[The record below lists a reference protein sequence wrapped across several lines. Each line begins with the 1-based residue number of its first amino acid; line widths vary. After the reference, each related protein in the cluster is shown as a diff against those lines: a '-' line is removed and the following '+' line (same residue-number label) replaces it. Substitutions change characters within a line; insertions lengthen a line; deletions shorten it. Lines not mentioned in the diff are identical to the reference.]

1 MGIVTGRIKKIEN
14 LSQGVH
20 LKNRVTV
27 KTIEGGL
34 VFIEFRGAMKKV
46 SDSYKPNDDVI
57 IEHSYDG
64 KTSQRTGAAFNN
76 LPGTSIKKIN

>member
-1 MGIVTGRIKKIEN
+1 MAIVTGKIKKVED

-20 LKNRVTV
+20 LKNKLTI

-46 SDSYKPNDDVI
+46 SDNYRAEDDVI

-64 KTSQRTGAAFNN
+64 KTSHSGVSFNN